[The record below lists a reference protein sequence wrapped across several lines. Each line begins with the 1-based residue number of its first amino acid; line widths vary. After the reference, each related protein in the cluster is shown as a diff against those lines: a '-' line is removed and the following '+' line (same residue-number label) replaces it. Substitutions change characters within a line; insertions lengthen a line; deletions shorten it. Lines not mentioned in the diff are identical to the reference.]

1 LWGIY
6 LDLQEFMNIVHT
18 RSFFGCLPQIF
29 LLAVVAFICGP
40 QSVKAQAIAE
50 AAGAT
55 AVSGATT
62 AAVSKTITFPG
73 SGDRAAAGTSPHLQA
88 SSGPAPQVVNRRDLE
103 AHAGANASKL
113 LIRATPSVSQ
123 VWINDKFVGSTP
135 MLLVLAPGKYRVS
148 FRGPRMETGAQSVD
162 LLPRETRELALSL
175 AIHYP
180 NRFTVR

>member
-1 LWGIY
+1 
-6 LDLQEFMNIVHT
+6 MNIVHT
-18 RSFFGCLPQIF
+18 RSFFNFLPQIF

-40 QSVKAQAIAE
+40 QSAKAQAIAE

-73 SGDRAAAGTSPHLQA
+73 SGGAAAGTSPHLQA

-113 LIRATPSVSQ
+113 LIRSTPSVSQ

-148 FRGPRMETGAQSVD
+148 FRGPRMETGLQSVD

>member
-1 LWGIY
+1 MATVY
-6 LDLQEFMNIVHT
+6 T
-18 RSFFGCLPQIF
+18 RSSHGFLPQIF
-29 LLAVVAFICGP
+29 LLLAAAFLFGQP
-40 QSVKAQAIAE
+40 VRAQAIAE

-62 AAVSKTITFPG
+62 AAVSKTLTFPA
-73 SGDRAAAGTSPHLQA
+73 SGDKTPAGTSPHLQA
-88 SSGPAPQVVNRRDLE
+88 SSEPAPQVVNRRELE
-103 AHAGANASKL
+103 QHAGTNASKL
-113 LIRATPSVSQ
+113 LIRSTPPVSQ

-148 FRGPRMETGAQSVD
+148 FRGKRMEIGSQSVD

-175 AIHYP
+175 AVHYP